1 MATDLKGLN
10 NFKSK
15 LQKFAT
21 INSNFTTEVAD
32 EIARRGQEI
41 AISEYAGLEGV
52 NVSHETM
59 GRGISRVV
67 AQGEQ
72 ISYIEFGTGRVG
84 QYSNYDRRFLP
95 DKNVPITG
103 YWEYYYDSPY
113 KRRGHSD
120 GKTKADRGWWHKFE
134 GEDKAR
140 FTTGQEA
147 GMQMYRTSQRLKNE
161 MASIVK
167 NKLKGDGTSV

>member
-1 MATDLKGLN
+1 MATDLRELNRFRNRLKNLGSTSRQFANEVVDELVKKGADIAT
-10 NFKSK
+10 
-15 LQKFAT
+15 QK
-21 INSNFTTEVAD
+21 
-32 EIARRGQEI
+32 
-41 AISEYAGLEGV
+41 YAGVDGV
-52 NVSHETM
+52 NVSYETNGSGQ
-59 GRGISRVV
+59 GRII
-67 AQGEQ
+67 AEGEQ
-72 ISYIEFGTGRVG
+72 VAYIEFGTGRVG

-134 GEDKAR
+134 GEEKAR

-147 GMQMYRTSQRLKNE
+147 GMQMYHTRQELIAQSKAIIQ
-161 MASIVK
+161 
-167 NKLKGDGTSV
+167 NKLEGDDKNV